1 MTATAEGWLV
11 EQRRVPYDRDEELEV
26 MGSVGLPAWA
36 PDLPLGRES

>member
-26 MGSVGLPAWA
+26 MRSVGLRNRSAQPAWA
-36 PDLPLGRES
+36 SL